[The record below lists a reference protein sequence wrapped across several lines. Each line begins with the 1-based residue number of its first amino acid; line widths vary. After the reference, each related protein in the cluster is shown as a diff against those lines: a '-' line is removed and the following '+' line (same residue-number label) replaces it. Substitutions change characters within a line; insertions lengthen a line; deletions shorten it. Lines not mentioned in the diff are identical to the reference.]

1 VVIYE
6 QLMFCFEWLVAWIQY
21 ICLHFPLKHT
31 RELHIVSLQ
40 NKIKN
45 NVQPRA
51 HPLKTHN
58 IYWFSALTATCKLR
72 LWARKISLSSEVL
85 VLSLMSY
92 SMYLLIW
99 FNFLKKGSMVWFM
112 FSLFLIWLLCL
123 LMQWVWRVCS
133 GSLCTPIFF
142 LLNAMIHSSPACSRT
157 KTLPY

>member
-1 VVIYE
+1 MFLFWMASGMNTIY
-6 QLMFCFEWLVAWIQY
+6 MSPFFS
-21 ICLHFPLKHT
+21 LKHT

-58 IYWFSALTATCKLR
+58 IYWLSALNATCKLK

-92 SMYLLIW
+92 SLYLLIW

-123 LMQWVWRVCS
+123 LMQWVVGWVCIQ
-133 GSLCTPIFF
+133 GLFVPQYFF
-142 LLNAMIHSSPACSRT
+142 FSMQWYTVLLRAWEQ
-157 KTLPY
+157 KTLSY